1 MSRIIILSLVIL
13 AAIALQTSS
22 FADEAAKVEPTKP
35 AGATTVSFKRDVW
48 PIFRRHCRGCH
59 SRADPR
65 GGLSMDSVADML
77 KGGDSGPS
85 LVAGKV
91 DDSLL
96 LDMIVGEEPEMPK
109 QQPPLSVAKVEIIR
123 QWILNGAKDDA
134 DQGDLAPKV
143 VIPETYRFAPAV
155 TSVSISPD
163 GTRIAAA
170 CRSEIV
176 LFPTEGDAQS
186 QRIPTECDLLTHV
199 EFSPDGSKLVA
210 VGGSPSSFG
219 ELRFYEAASGKLI
232 SSRRVGHD
240 TLFRGSFS
248 PDGTAVAVGG
258 TDGSAHVV
266 PIDKNADVRSF
277 PLHSDWVFDVDWTP
291 DGKMLVTGGRD
302 KATKVC
308 SVETGKLLR
317 SVDMSTER
325 VQAVSSSSTFAFA
338 SGHARTLAGY
348 EFKIALSG
356 IEVSGAGNGA
366 RPVTKRAQ
374 YFKGME
380 SQPGPVLSMA
390 TSLDRKLL
398 AVAGAYRE
406 IRVYKTDDRARV
418 ALISGLPATVYSVSL
433 NGDGTR
439 LVAGGRDGQVQ
450 IYEMPSGKLI
460 RSLIPVPVASP
471 AGVVA
476 K

>member
-1 MSRIIILSLVIL
+1 MHR
-13 AAIALQTSS
+13 AALLCLTIFASIYLPSAAQTEETEK
-22 FADEAAKVEPTKP
+22 ADAA
-35 AGATTVSFKRDVW
+35 ATISPDVVSVKRDVW

-59 SRADPR
+59 SRTDPK

-77 KGGDSGPS
+77 KGGDAGPS
-85 LVAGKV
+85 LVIGKT
-91 DDSLL
+91 DESLL
-96 LDMIVGEEPEMPK
+96 LDMITGDQPEMPK
-109 QQPPLSVAKVEIIR
+109 QQPALSAAKIEVIR
-123 QWILNGAKDDA
+123 KWILSGAKDDA
-134 DQGDLAPKV
+134 DPGDLTPKV
-143 VIPETYRFAPAV
+143 RIPDTYKFAPAV

-163 GTRIAAA
+163 ATRIAAA
-170 CRSEIV
+170 CRSELV
-176 LFPTEGDAQS
+176 LIPVEGDAPP
-186 QRIPTECDLLTHV
+186 QRIPTECDQLTHV
-199 EFSPDGSKLVA
+199 EFSPDGRKLVA

-219 ELRFYEAASGKLI
+219 EVRFYEAASGVLMN
-232 SSRRVGHD
+232 SRRVGHD

-248 PDGTAVAVGG
+248 PDGTSVAVGG
-258 TDGSAHVV
+258 TDGAAHIV
-266 PIDKNADVRSF
+266 PLDSKADVRSF

-325 VQAVSSSSTFAFA
+325 VQAVSSSAMFAFA

-380 SQPGPVLSMA
+380 AQPGPVLTMA
-390 TSLDRKLL
+390 TSQDRKLL

-406 IRVYKTDDRARV
+406 IRIYKTEDRARV
-418 ALISGLPATVYSVSL
+418 ALIPNLPATVCSVSL
-433 NGDGTR
+433 NIDGTR
-439 LVAGGRDGQVQ
+439 LVAGCRNGQVQ
-450 IYEMPSGKLI
+450 IYDVPTGKLI
-460 RSLIPVPVASP
+460 RSLIPVPVAASED
-471 AGVVA
+471 VA
-476 K
+476 AK